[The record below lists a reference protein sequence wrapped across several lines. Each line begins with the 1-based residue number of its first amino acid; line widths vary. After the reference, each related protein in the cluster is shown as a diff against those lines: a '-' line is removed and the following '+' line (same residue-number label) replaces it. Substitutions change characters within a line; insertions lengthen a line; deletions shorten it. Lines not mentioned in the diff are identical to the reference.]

1 MLRPKETGAKPSSS
15 CLLVRSN
22 TPILQVKQ
30 IREALMSE
38 WKTVFDGKVVGR
50 PVKIEV
56 YGKDDPNA
64 PTMRVTSP
72 QPKSVIQS
80 VIPPL
85 GHDGRGGVA
94 SPDGGAVLIEVDN
107 VEDLIGELEAAGFNQ
122 AQIDEIVGHL
132 P

>member
-1 MLRPKETGAKPSSS
+1 
-15 CLLVRSN
+15 
-22 TPILQVKQ
+22 
-30 IREALMSE
+30 MSK
-38 WKTVFDGKVVGR
+38 WQTVFDGKVVGR

-72 QPKSVIQS
+72 QPKTVIQS

-107 VEDLIGELEAAGFNQ
+107 VDDLIGELEAAGFNQ